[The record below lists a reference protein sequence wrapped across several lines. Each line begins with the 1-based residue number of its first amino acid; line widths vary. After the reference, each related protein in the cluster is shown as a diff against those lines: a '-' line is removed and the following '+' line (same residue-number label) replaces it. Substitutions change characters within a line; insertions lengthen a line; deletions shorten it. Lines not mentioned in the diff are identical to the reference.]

1 MNWQTVES
9 TEEFHDT
16 GGIIDR
22 YETLRSTL
30 DIQFSNIE
38 MYEIKLKEQR
48 KELRDYLDVCIFF
61 LDFSIKS
68 KFTN

>member
-48 KELRDYLDVCIFF
+48 KELRDMFAFF